1 MEYRMISL
9 IKAAIV
15 YALCYL
21 VQGYSYEKPGY
32 LLLSPLLSLDHTTA
46 NLLDKHHFWQLAQQ
60 TRIFHRKNS
69 SQSCCFDELIS
80 FP

>member
-1 MEYRMISL
+1 MEYRMIYL

-46 NLLDKHHFWQLAQQ
+46 NLLDKHAFLAIGTADPHF
-60 TRIFHRKNS
+60 
-69 SQSCCFDELIS
+69 SQEK
-80 FP
+80 